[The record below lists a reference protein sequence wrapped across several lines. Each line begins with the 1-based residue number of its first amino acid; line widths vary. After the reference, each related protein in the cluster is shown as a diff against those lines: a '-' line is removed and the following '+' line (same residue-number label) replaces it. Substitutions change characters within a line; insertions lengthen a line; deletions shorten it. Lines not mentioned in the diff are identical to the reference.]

1 MFEERLKSLR
11 QVFKWNFCFPE
22 TYKFYVCLVKKML
35 YGYIE
40 RFKVKEFMLF
50 VELKYKV

>member
-11 QVFKWNFCFPE
+11 QVFKWNFC
-22 TYKFYVCLVKKML
+22 LVKKML

-40 RFKVKEFMLF
+40 GFKVKEFMLF